1 MSLVF
6 AYGVTVVAF
15 AVVDLLALIYERLMW
30 WQTTSQLLW
39 VIKLGINISIIILGS
54 AIVLTVGEYIQ

>member
-1 MSLVF
+1 MNLVF

-15 AVVDLLALIYERLMW
+15 AVVDLFALIYERLMW
-30 WQTTSQLLW
+30 WQTTSPLLW
-39 VIKLGINISIIILGS
+39 VIKLGINISIILGS

>member
-1 MSLVF
+1 MSLIF

-30 WQTTSQLLW
+30 WHTTSQFLW
-39 VIKLGINISIIILGS
+39 VIKLGINISIIVVGS

>member
-6 AYGVTVVAF
+6 AYGITVVAF

-39 VIKLGINISIIILGS
+39 WLKLGINIQIIILGA
-54 AIVLTVGEYIQ
+54 AIVLTVGEYFQ

>member
-39 VIKLGINISIIILGS
+39 AIKLGINISIIILGS

>member
-39 VIKLGINISIIILGS
+39 WLKLGINIQIIILGS